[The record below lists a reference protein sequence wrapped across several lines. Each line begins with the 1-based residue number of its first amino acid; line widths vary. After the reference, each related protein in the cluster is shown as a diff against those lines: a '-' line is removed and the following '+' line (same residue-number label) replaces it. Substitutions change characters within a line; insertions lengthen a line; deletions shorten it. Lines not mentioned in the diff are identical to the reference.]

1 MKKVLVVDDSVV
13 YRNAITKALK
23 SNLEGLEVLQA
34 KNGQEAVEMI
44 SGDGKSLSLVILD
57 MEMPVLDGVETTKRI
72 RQVNKS
78 VPIIVFAAPTLVGA
92 KKALEAIDS
101 GANEFVK
108 KFDPANAGAGTD
120 VFKDEL
126 IPKISSFLKMKVSLL
141 TIKPL
146 ATPVSSSVPST
157 LALNTGDLRRAI
169 ERCSLICIGS
179 STGGPD
185 ILRKVFA
192 GLNVPL
198 KVPVLMVQHMPPM
211 FTTQFSLMLSKI
223 SGQEVVEATHGL
235 TLEAGKF
242 YLAPGDYHMTYQ
254 KKASGVQLELNQGE
268 KVCSVRPAFDVLLR
282 SLKNYE
288 KNILFIVM
296 TGMGEDG
303 ARGIQEIKK
312 RGDVVLIQDKE
323 SAVVWGM
330 PGAVAELGLQDAI
343 LPGLEMSQMINILK
357 K

>member
-1 MKKVLVVDDSVV
+1 MKKVLVVDDSIV

-23 SNLEGLEVLQA
+23 SNLEGLDILQA
-34 KNGQEAVEMI
+34 KNGQEAFDLI
-44 SGDGKSLSLVILD
+44 SGSGQELSLVILD

-72 RQVNKS
+72 RQVNRTI
-78 VPIIVFAAPTLVGA
+78 PIVVFAAPTLVGA

-101 GANEFVK
+101 GANDFVK
-108 KFDPANAGAGTD
+108 KFDPANAGSGSD

-126 IPKISSFLKMKVSLL
+126 VPKISSFLKMKSPAPALKSVTTQPEKKVVS
-141 TIKPL
+141 KSSL
-146 ATPVSSSVPST
+146 AGAE
-157 LALNTGDLRRAI
+157 LKRAI
-169 ERCSLICIGS
+169 EKCSLICIGS

-185 ILRKVFA
+185 ILRKVFG
-192 GLNVPL
+192 GLTLPL

-223 SGQEVVEATHGL
+223 SGQEVVEATHGM
-235 TLEAGKF
+235 EVVAGKF
-242 YLAPGDYHMTYQ
+242 YLAPGDYHMTYH
-254 KKASGVQLELNQGE
+254 KKLSGVHLELNQGE

-288 KNILFIVM
+288 KNILYIVM

-303 ARGIQEIKK
+303 ARGIKEIKK
-312 RGDVVLIQDKE
+312 TGDVVLIQDKE

-330 PGAVAELGLQDAI
+330 PGAVADLGLQDAT
-343 LPGLEMSQMINILK
+343 LPGIEMSQMINYLK